1 MFFGESKKSFLGIDI
16 GVANIKLV
24 ELLNDNHIAR
34 LRTYGYIEHGVDIIR
49 NDDDVSFEKI
59 VEAIKFITRKSKAM
73 SSKVI
78 TSLPSYSVFSSVINI
93 PAINKKDLAEAIHL
107 EAKKFIPIPLK
118 DVILNWQILDDSST
132 NSSLI
137 KKDDAS
143 NNYKILLTAAPK
155 NIVNKFINI
164 FKAAGLELITLDI
177 ESFAIIRSLMGSD
190 PSITM
195 ICNIG
200 NSISSVYVVK
210 DGIPVISRSIDF
222 GGRRISQNIAN
233 VLNIDIKK
241 AEQFKEDQGLS
252 GDLNDGISK
261 IVADSLQPILDE
273 IKYALAIFQSQSN
286 ETLEKIVLTG
296 GTSSILGLPT
306 FISNKFNKRTY
317 VGNPWSRVDYPEE
330 LFPILEEVGSKFA
343 VAIGLAQREAEK

>member
-1 MFFGESKKSFLGIDI
+1 MFFRESKKSFLGIDI

-34 LRTYGYIEHGVDIIR
+34 LRTYGYIEHGIDIIR

-59 VEAIKFITRKSKAM
+59 VEAIKFITRKSKAI

-78 TSLPSYSVFSSVINI
+78 ASLPSYSVFSSVINI
-93 PAINKKDLAEAIHL
+93 PAINKKNLAEAIHI

-118 DVILNWQILDDSST
+118 DVVLNWQILDDAKVH
-132 NSSLI
+132 NNI
-137 KKDDAS
+137 MKKDEN

-155 NIVNKFINI
+155 NIVNKYINI
-164 FKAAGLELITLDI
+164 FKASGLELVTLDI
-177 ESFAIIRSLMGSD
+177 ESFAMTRSLIGND
-190 PSITM
+190 PSIVM

-210 DGIPVISRSIDF
+210 DGIPIISRSIDF
-222 GGRRISQNIAN
+222 GGKKINQNISN
-233 VLNIDIKK
+233 ILNIDIKK

-252 GDLNDGISK
+252 GDLNNGISK

-296 GTSSILGLPT
+296 GSSSLLNLSE

-317 VGNPWSRVDYPEE
+317 LGNPWARVDYPEE
-330 LFPILEEVGSKFA
+330 LFPVLEEIGPKFS